1 MGELASKSECK
12 QTKRKA
18 LSSSIPLHLGI
29 TLRLGLPSLNN
40 LIKEIVVFFLECLL
54 VDSGSSLFIAQ
65 KKLRAREIKY
75 PVYRTL
81 VNDVAYQ
88 VQVLLCAH

>member
-1 MGELASKSECK
+1 MSELASKSECK
-12 QTKRKA
+12 QAKRKA

-40 LIKEIVVFFLECLL
+40 LIKEIFFLECLL
-54 VDSGSSLFIAQ
+54 VDSGSSLSIAQ